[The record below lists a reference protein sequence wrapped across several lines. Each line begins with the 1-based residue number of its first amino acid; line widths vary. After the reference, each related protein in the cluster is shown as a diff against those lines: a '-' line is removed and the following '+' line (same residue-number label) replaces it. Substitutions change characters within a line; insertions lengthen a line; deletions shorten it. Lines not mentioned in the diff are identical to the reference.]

1 MTYLIPGLPLRKTRN
16 NRAGH
21 IKMLKSGGQTIKKKI
36 FKKDTQHGAR
46 TGLFIAPQGQG
57 KTTALINLLIKFF
70 KNGYLTIWREIELAQ
85 FNRIEATGV
94 PVQVFAHENDEIDI
108 KALPKS
114 RGEPFEYEVDLQ
126 RYRDGFDLYQKLRE
140 DAINVVIEPSYYIP
154 SPDFIGDV
162 FNTKSITKS
171 KLKSYRNFPSSAF
184 WIEFNYV
191 LAHRDDRRWINL
203 NLDEIDDIYP
213 AQPTGLQWTLVQWGK
228 DQIKHLRK
236 AFIATYGA
244 TQAYANV
251 NWDVASKFQDLFLM
265 RGATKPKR
273 AKLIKDGWL
282 QDDKLLRRGWAIVQ
296 TADGEVGLIQFR
308 PLPPVEFDLHIK
320 KTWDGPTPTLE
331 ELFEI
336 YGLI

>member
-1 MTYLIPGLPLRKTRN
+1 MTYTIPGLPLRNTGRSSS
-16 NRAGH
+16 GH
-21 IKMLKSGGQTIKKKI
+21 IKMLKSGGARIKAKM
-36 FKKDTQHGAR
+36 FKKDTYYGAR
-46 TGLFIAPQGQG
+46 TGLFVAPQGGG
-57 KTTALINLLIKFF
+57 KTTALINLLINFF
-70 KNGYLTIWREIELAQ
+70 KHGYLAIWREIELAQ

-94 PVQVFAHENDEIDI
+94 PVQVFAHEYDEII
-108 KALPKS
+108 INALPKD
-114 RGEPFEYEVDLQ
+114 GGKPFEYDVELM
-126 RYRDGFDLYQKLRE
+126 RYSDGFDLYQKLRE

-154 SPDFIGDV
+154 SPEFIEDV

-213 AQPTGLQWTLVQWGK
+213 AQPTGLLWTLVQWGK

-251 NWDVASKFQDLFLM
+251 NWDVASKFQDIFLM
-265 RGATKPKR
+265 KGATKPKR
-273 AKLIKDGWL
+273 AKQIKDSWL
-282 QDDKLLRRGWAIVQ
+282 QNDKLLKKGWAIVQ
-296 TADGEVGLIQFR
+296 TADGEVGLIQFK

-331 ELFEI
+331 ELFEE